1 MCKLCKSNSYHKIEV
16 QLAGETRHVKEV
28 KELCDKC
35 LDPKDIQVV
44 TAQGGLHY
52 NILNK
57 DKYNKL
63 APKLFLKIFSILML
77 RTFMTLM
84 KYTKY
89 F

>member
-44 TAQGGLHY
+44 TAQGGLHHL
-52 NILNK
+52 IRS
-57 DKYNKL
+57 
-63 APKLFLKIFSILML
+63 FCSIL
-77 RTFMTLM
+77 TSSSVQTGFACN
-84 KYTKY
+84 
-89 F
+89 